1 MKPGGSRSA
10 AHDLIRRSVGKL
22 QSYEERLHWIRWFQR
37 EQAGIERIRVL
48 VEQAKAQVDHPE
60 VMKAVLDQMDQQTRE
75 LGLPVGESRREVPD
89 GV

>member
-1 MKPGGSRSA
+1 MGRT
-10 AHDLIRRSVGKL
+10 R
-22 QSYEERLHWIRWFQR
+22 Q
-37 EQAGIERIRVL
+37 GI
-48 VEQAKAQVDHPE
+48 EQAKAQVDHPE